1 MTHPLFF
8 LLSFLFSRPVWHA
21 VSGNSYRAGVSARLR
36 QSLKM
41 VSFWEELFH
50 QRVGSPAKN
59 PKPAKSAKKE
69 RLRIGDV
76 TRLKY
81 PRPNVAISR
90 INHPGSP

>member
-1 MTHPLFF
+1 
-8 LLSFLFSRPVWHA
+8 
-21 VSGNSYRAGVSARLR
+21 
-36 QSLKM
+36 M